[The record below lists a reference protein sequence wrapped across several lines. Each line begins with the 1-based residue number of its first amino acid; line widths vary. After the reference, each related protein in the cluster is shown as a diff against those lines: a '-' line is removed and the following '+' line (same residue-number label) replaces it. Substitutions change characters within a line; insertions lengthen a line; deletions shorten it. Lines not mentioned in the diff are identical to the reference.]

1 MSIEYQNWIKIF
13 AERFKR
19 EFNFE
24 EIDYWNWDYYVS
36 TILKASLTIKN
47 VEALEALKDHI
58 EVSRHYIPSN
68 FGQLLAPLAQSVF
81 YIYSDNDQKA
91 NYSVVK
97 DILEYELDIIDKTY
111 LTESMKQ
118 TLYFYGL
125 RVAILLYGQAGKN
138 EFYELVKS
146 FLLKLTYFSTRIIFL
161 MDMFIEMRAF
171 KLVSRLIHEIPHYRP
186 KERDDAKYKVLNS
199 FYRFKELMS

>member
-1 MSIEYQNWIKIF
+1 
-13 AERFKR
+13 
-19 EFNFE
+19 
-24 EIDYWNWDYYVS
+24 
-36 TILKASLTIKN
+36 
-47 VEALEALKDHI
+47 
-58 EVSRHYIPSN
+58 
-68 FGQLLAPLAQSVF
+68 
-81 YIYSDNDQKA
+81 
-91 NYSVVK
+91 
-97 DILEYELDIIDKTY
+97 
-111 LTESMKQ
+111 MKQ

-186 KERDDAKYKVLNS
+186 KERVDAKYKVLNS
-199 FYRFKELMS
+199 VLSLQGIDEMLNLEYFSFKFFDPGTTQYLKNYTDDLIWESL